1 MRHRLSGR
9 QLNRNASH
17 RSAMFRNM
25 ASSLVRHEII
35 KTTLPKAKEL
45 RRVVEPLITLAKSDS
60 VANRRLAFA
69 RTRDRDVVGKLFAEL
84 GPRFQGR
91 PGGYTRILKCG
102 FRAGDNAPMA
112 YIELVGRPVGA
123 EAVTEE

>member
-112 YIELVGRPVGA
+112 YIELVGRPVDD